1 MHVCFLNPVGTIG
14 GAERVL
20 LAWVAAARRIA
31 PSARLS
37 AVLFGDGL
45 LRARLTAS
53 GVEVHLLPLP
63 DTLAATGDTALQD
76 RPGSGIRP
84 LLATLP
90 AAGRFV
96 LHLRKLLTRL
106 APDLIHSNGL
116 KAHLLGAAAKP
127 SGTPLLWHL
136 HDFYSER
143 PVAKWGLKLA
153 RAAATGG
160 IAISDAIRRDTRRLL
175 PGFPVRTVLNTVDT
189 DHFTPGVGN
198 PDELDLLSG
207 MPKAAPGTLRVG
219 LVATYANWKG
229 HGVFLDALATLPAS
243 LPFRGYVVGGPIYAT
258 GGSQVTR
265 LELEERIATN
275 GLAGRVGLVPFQ
287 DDPASVYRALDIVVH
302 ASTRPEPFGLS
313 IAEAMSCG
321 RAVVVSAAG
330 GAAELFRDGEDAVG
344 FPPGDAAALAAALR
358 QLVASP
364 DARVALGA
372 AARRRAVRTFTPER
386 LLGEVGALYAD
397 TGRGYR

>member
-1 MHVCFLNPVGTIG
+1 MHVCFLNPVGTVG

-37 AVLFGDGL
+37 AVLFGDGPL
-45 LRARLTAS
+45 YTRLES
-53 GVEVHLLPLP
+53 LGVEVHLLPLP
-63 DTLAATGDTALQD
+63 DTLAATGDTALRD
-76 RPGSGIRP
+76 RPGGGIRS
-84 LLATLP
+84 LLVTLP

-96 LHLRKLLTRL
+96 LRLRELLKRL

-160 IAISDAIRRDTRRLL
+160 IAISDAIRRDTQRLL

-198 PDELDLLSG
+198 PDELDRLSG
-207 MPKAAPGTLRVG
+207 LSAAAPGTLRVG

-229 HGVFLDALATLPAS
+229 HGVFMDALALLPAP
-243 LPFRGYVVGGPIYAT
+243 LPFRGYVIGGPIYAT

-265 LELEERIATN
+265 LELEEKIATN
-275 GLAGRVGLVPFQ
+275 GLAGKVGLVPFQ
-287 DDPASVYRALDIVVH
+287 DDPVAVYRSLDVVVH
-302 ASTRPEPFGLS
+302 ASTRPEPFGLT

-330 GAAELFRDGEDAVG
+330 GAAELFRDGEDGVG
-344 FPPGDAAALAAALR
+344 HPPGDVPALAAAI
-358 QLVASP
+358 
-364 DARVALGA
+364 ARLLADDTFRHRLGE
-372 AARRRAVRTFTPER
+372 AARRT
-386 LLGEVGALYAD
+386 ALARFGSGRYDADVAATYA
-397 TGRGYR
+397 GGCRWQQ